1 MQACCH
7 ALKHLLAS
15 SMRYSQDGTARRGDD
30 LDAWLSSY
38 IEEAAS
44 DEKLKDAPLFLAA
57 EARRRV

>member
-1 MQACCH
+1 
-7 ALKHLLAS
+7 
-15 SMRYSQDGTARRGDD
+15 MRYSQDGTARRGDD